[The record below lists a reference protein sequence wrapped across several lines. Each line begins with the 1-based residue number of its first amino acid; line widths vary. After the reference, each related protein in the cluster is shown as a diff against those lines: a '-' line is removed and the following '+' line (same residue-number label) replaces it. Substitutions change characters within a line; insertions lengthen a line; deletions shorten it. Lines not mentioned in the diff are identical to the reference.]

1 MTTIG
6 EALVH
11 QLKALGVDTV
21 FGIPGVHTVELY
33 RGLTGSGIRHVT
45 PRHEQGAG
53 FMADGYA
60 RVSGRPGV
68 AFVITGPGLTNMLT
82 PMAQARADSSP
93 MLVLSGVNAMPTLGK
108 GLGHLHEL
116 PDQRALSALVSL
128 SATRI
133 EGPGDLVPALDAA
146 FDGFAAGRPGPRH
159 IEIPTDVMVMAGP
172 NATVSP
178 DRPAPPRADA
188 GAISRAA
195 DLLARART
203 PVILAGGG
211 AKFAAPALIAMAE
224 RLGAPVVQTTNAR
237 GVMFAHPLGVPAS
250 PSMSAVRDLIRSAD
264 VVLAVGTEFGPTEY
278 DMYSKGDFPWPETL
292 IRIDICPQQLAR
304 RPATVALTGDAAAT
318 LTDLHAALP
327 ETSGPGR
334 NGAES
339 AAMTRAAA
347 LAELSPDMRLQVDIL
362 DAMRNTV
369 PGAIMVGDSTQVTYG
384 GDLYYDHDRP
394 AGWFNAATGYG
405 ALGFAIPA
413 AIGAALAAPG
423 ARVLCLT
430 GDGGAQFTLPEL
442 MVAVDEKLPI
452 TFMIWNNSGYQEIA
466 TSMAAVGVP
475 VLGCDPTPPNF
486 ADIARACGMPHLGCA
501 MTPAAV
507 AKALSDLVPTD
518 GPVMIEID
526 ARL

>member
-1 MTTIG
+1 
-6 EALVH
+6 
-11 QLKALGVDTV
+11 
-21 FGIPGVHTVELY
+21 
-33 RGLTGSGIRHVT
+33 
-45 PRHEQGAG
+45 
-53 FMADGYA
+53 
-60 RVSGRPGV
+60 
-68 AFVITGPGLTNMLT
+68 
-82 PMAQARADSSP
+82 
-93 MLVLSGVNAMPTLGK
+93 
-108 GLGHLHEL
+108 
-116 PDQRALSALVSL
+116 
-128 SATRI
+128 
-133 EGPGDLVPALDAA
+133 
-146 FDGFAAGRPGPRH
+146 
-159 IEIPTDVMVMAGP
+159 
-172 NATVSP
+172 
-178 DRPAPPRADA
+178 
-188 GAISRAA
+188 
-195 DLLARART
+195 
-203 PVILAGGG
+203 
-211 AKFAAPALIAMAE
+211 
-224 RLGAPVVQTTNAR
+224 VVQTTNAR

-318 LTDLHAALP
+318 LADLHAALP

-362 DAMRNTV
+362 GAMRDTV